1 MVIGEPRVEGQLK
14 SETVEVEVG
23 GVSGL
28 RGRARLRDWP
38 RDEMVTVF
46 QLGWMYVD
54 VDRDVLVRW
63 TKRCM
68 LTVYYVAEQKKTDNR
83 LAWRVWWSWVTDV

>member
-1 MVIGEPRVEGQLK
+1 MVIGEPRVEGQLM
-14 SETVEVEVG
+14 SDLIEVEVG

-28 RGRARLRDWP
+28 SGRARLRDWP
-38 RDEMVTVF
+38 
-46 QLGWMYVD
+46 LGWMYVD
-54 VDRDVLVRW
+54 VDWDVLVRW

-68 LTVYYVAEQKKTDNR
+68 LTAYCVGEQIKMNNR